1 MRKLLLALCCAFF
14 LYMPNVNA
22 NDLHDIQ
29 DNIGVDKFAHIGA
42 GYIIQDQ
49 LERNCGFSTLEALT
63 TVALFAYA
71 KEKWI
76 DDDFSKADIGATAI
90 GGLIYQIKF

>member
-1 MRKLLLALCCAFF
+1 MRKLFLALCCAFF

-42 GYIIQDQ
+42 GYIIQDR

-71 KEKWI
+71 KEKLI